1 MDTNENDYYLKHIR
15 FRPVDADADTIYR
28 KVQHRIR
35 YGKEKRG
42 GVAVFWKYAAIAAS
56 VALLVVSSFLFR
68 NERQAEAV
76 SYLEVTAVPGSKTR
90 VVLPDS
96 SVVWLNSLATVRYPR
111 QFGAGNREVEFE
123 GDALFRI
130 TPCTEHPFIVKT
142 DGLRVKVLGT
152 VFYLS
157 APPASDKIETTLL
170 NGSVALYTGPEPGT
184 HPDALLKPDEQA
196 RYNKAD
202 GSLTVQNV
210 HAALYAS
217 WIKGDF
223 VFENNTLQEI
233 TEALERAFNVPI
245 RIESERLRTQAFTA
259 RFTHQESLDEIL
271 EVLGVP
277 AKYTWRKVKG
287 EIYIYAK

>member
-1 MDTNENDYYLKHIR
+1 MDTNENEYLKNIR
-15 FRPVDADADTIYR
+15 FRPVAADADAIYR

-35 YGKEKRG
+35 YGKGKKN
-42 GVAVFWKYAAIAAS
+42 GVAAFWKYAAVAAS

-68 NERQAEAV
+68 SEWQAEAV
-76 SYLEVTAVPGSKTR
+76 SYLEVTAAPGSKTR

-96 SVVWLNSLATVRYPR
+96 SVVWLNSLATVRYPQ
-111 QFGAGNREVEFE
+111 QFGEGNREVEFA

-130 TPCTEHPFIVKT
+130 TPSARHPFIVKT

-152 VFYLS
+152 FFYVS
-157 APPASDKIETTLL
+157 APAGSDEIETTLL
-170 NGSVALYTGPEPGT
+170 NGSVALYTGTAQKGN
-184 HPDALLKPDEQA
+184 PDALLKPDEQA

-202 GSLTVQNV
+202 GSLSVQNV

-217 WIKGDF
+217 WVKGDF

-277 AKYTWRKVKG
+277 ARYTYRKVKG
-287 EIYIYAK
+287 KIYITAK